1 MTITLSALAVTAAS
15 SLHGVLLQFAAEL
28 EAHKELIEK
37 LETQIQS
44 LHALALD
51 RDVIAQGTT
60 HSITDDIETRFDHL
74 RSKIESVEYAAQN
87 NLREVSTHCDRL
99 EGRVDEVEC
108 KLEDKLDS
116 MDLDGGNSNWLVDER
131 VRETLQKVTFTVT
144 VD

>member
-1 MTITLSALAVTAAS
+1 MTYRSDLTHAACEATISLDKAL
-15 SLHGVLLQFAAEL
+15 LLFAREL

-87 NLREVSTHCDRL
+87 NLREVSRNYEIL
-99 EGRVDEVEC
+99 EGRLDEVEC

-116 MDLDGGNSNWLVDER
+116 MDLDER
-131 VRETLQKVTFTVT
+131 FTEALQNVTFTVN
-144 VD
+144 VE

>member
-1 MTITLSALAVTAAS
+1 MTYRSDLTHAACEATISLDKAL
-15 SLHGVLLQFAAEL
+15 LLFAREL

-60 HSITDDIETRFDHL
+60 HSITDDIETRFEHL

-87 NLREVSTHCDRL
+87 NLREVSRNYEIL

-108 KLEDKLDS
+108 SLEDKLNS
-116 MDLDGGNSNWLVDER
+116 MDVEER
-131 VRETLQKVTFTVT
+131 VTEALQNVTFTVT